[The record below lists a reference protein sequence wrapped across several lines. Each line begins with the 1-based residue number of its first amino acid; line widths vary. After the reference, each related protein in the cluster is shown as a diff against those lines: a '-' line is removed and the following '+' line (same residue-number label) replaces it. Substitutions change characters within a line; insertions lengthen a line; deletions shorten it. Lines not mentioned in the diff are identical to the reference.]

1 VNVTGGGVT
10 RHADNPEGG
19 RRLLEFLSSPTS
31 GEGYAAANNEYPV
44 KGWGNN
50 ATLRSFGTFTASPVT
65 IQQLGQRNREAVQL
79 MEQAGW
85 K

>member
-1 VNVTGGGVT
+1 V
-10 RHADNPEGG
+10 R
-19 RRLLEFLSSPTS
+19 
-31 GEGYAAANNEYPV
+31 
-44 KGWGNN
+44 GWGNN
-50 ATLRSFGTFTASPVT
+50 PTLTKMGTFTASPVT